1 MRPTFLSAIFWC
13 CLSGNARGEIEQ
25 QALQHPTHALLPI
38 LSPFLC
44 VILTPP
50 HPPLTPPVPVSL
62 FRSHSLS
69 PSLSLSLSLSLGLFH
84 ILRWRGAVPTSLPCL
99 LCCKVSDSR
108 CNDPTGC
115 SNCSASVLPRCT
127 RPAFVLRAASQSS
140 AHRHETATPVRC
152 MGTVCLSSRPRG
164 CSKLVRVLSGG
175 FSLQVNSGYNN
186 SVCVTLGGYCC
197 HLTQHNSGRSKLVS
211 RASVS
216 IA

>member
-50 HPPLTPPVPVSL
+50 PPHLTPRPG
-62 FRSHSLS
+62 
-69 PSLSLSLSLSLGLFH
+69 LSLSFSLPLSLCLGLFH

-99 LCCKVSDSR
+99 LCCKVSDSQ

-127 RPAFVLRAASQSS
+127 RPAFVLRAAWQSS
-140 AHRHETATPVRC
+140 AHRHEIATPVRC

-164 CSKLVRVLSGG
+164 CSRLVRALSG
-175 FSLQVNSGYNN
+175 FFPF
-186 SVCVTLGGYCC
+186 
-197 HLTQHNSGRSKLVS
+197 K
-211 RASVS
+211 
-216 IA
+216 